1 MLYTVSLAL
10 CVLLSVIGMAAVCYF
25 IFLLF
30 MKPQRNYKSYI
41 VLPLGDDEY
50 ENASRIGYAYER
62 LNLFGEDVNAE
73 IIAIEKDEK
82 QENIRKMFSR
92 YNNIKF
98 AQIGDMPDIMS
109 HFWDT

>member
-10 CVLLSVIGMAAVCYF
+10 CVLLSVIGLAAVCYF
-25 IFLLF
+25 VFLLF
-30 MKPQRNYKSYI
+30 MKPKRNYKSFI
-41 VLPLGDDEY
+41 VLPLGDDEN

-73 IIAIEKDEK
+73 IIALEKDKKHEDV
-82 QENIRKMFSR
+82 RKMFSK

-109 HFWDT
+109 HFWD